1 MAPCC
6 FVQLQLCLLDL
17 LQSGSNLSPSTKLRT
32 AHSDPTL
39 PRQDAE
45 EPASVGPADP
55 RLVLLQSDSSV
66 RIAVCTFVE
75 KLLQIRLRSAA
86 LDAAETAGDGHVGA
100 SLFRTTKLKAAVWCP
115 TEPPAARDSET
126 FIAPANGTRACP
138 SSGIWVIYRLRVRRW
153 GTGAGS
159 CCFLYSTPGS
169 GAEPRARIS
178 PSPQTETG
186 TNDSLDAVVEW
197 APPCGTSTAGDSCTR
212 GRVSAPYG
220 TRTSLEGASS

>member
-1 MAPCC
+1 MIFCISCARASFLRCPRGGGVSPDACC
-6 FVQLQLCLLDL
+6 
-17 LQSGSNLSPSTKLRT
+17 
-32 AHSDPTL
+32 
-39 PRQDAE
+39 
-45 EPASVGPADP
+45 
-55 RLVLLQSDSSV
+55 
-66 RIAVCTFVE
+66 
-75 KLLQIRLRSAA
+75 SAC
-86 LDAAETAGDGHVGA
+86 
-100 SLFRTTKLKAAVWCP
+100 RKAAVWCP